1 MNLEKS
7 SVIPVSQR
15 DLTTWKASLSETT
28 FFFLKSKEKVYLGA
42 YLDDKGKGNIHFQ
55 QVAKISIMQ
64 LLSR

>member
-15 DLTTWKASLSETT
+15 DLTTWKASFWNN

-42 YLDDKGKGNIHFQ
+42 YLDDKGKSNIHFQ